1 MMFVFFRIFLEPCQ
15 FVTNNHFWTVC
26 NFVYFFKNLE
36 INERF
41 LLVNFLLNPRVKYHF
56 FHGIFRE
63 KNKIFKTKNNKGT
76 IKNKK

>member
-41 LLVNFLLNPRVKYHF
+41 LLVNFLLNHASNIIFFMEFSGKKIKYLKQR
-56 FHGIFRE
+56 I
-63 KNKIFKTKNNKGT
+63 
-76 IKNKK
+76 IKEQ